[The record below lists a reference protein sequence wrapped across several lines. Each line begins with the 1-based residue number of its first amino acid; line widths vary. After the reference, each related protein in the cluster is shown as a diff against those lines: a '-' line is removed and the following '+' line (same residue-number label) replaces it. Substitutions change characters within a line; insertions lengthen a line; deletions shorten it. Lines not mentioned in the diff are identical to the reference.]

1 MLRSLNGAPP
11 AAAAT
16 VCVPARFA
24 LWVTLA
30 SRPIATVMLSVNP
43 VVTLPPSSNADTSTG
58 GVIGCFCAV
67 VVGCTVNL
75 SCVAAPGVISK
86 AALVAGGGPPGVAG
100 RGGLPGF
107 LGRGWGERA
116 GGPRFVAGS
125 GSRRWRRR
133 GECGP

>member
-1 MLRSLNGAPP
+1 MLRSPNVATP

-30 SRPIATVMLSVNP
+30 SRPIATAMLSVNP
-43 VVTLPPSSNADTSTG
+43 VATLPPSSSADTSTA
-58 GVIGCFCAV
+58 GVIGWFCAV

-86 AALVAGGGPPGVAG
+86 PALVAAVSPDAVAV
-100 RGGLPGF
+100 R
-107 LGRGWGERA
+107 
-116 GGPRFVAGS
+116 V
-125 GSRRWRRR
+125 
-133 GECGP
+133 